1 MKISNRACD
10 FLWRRHPIWGDEM
23 SWLWLKKTWEII
35 FCSSKQTF
43 FPFCFPKHFNPN
55 NICFIDF
62 NAKENTADIRQEL
75 NILEAKQSSQTLDFG
90 NKHYPK
96 AGNIN
101 KLTNYSFY
109 TCNIKHIFSLTNNNP
124 LFWNWR
130 VFC

>member
-1 MKISNRACD
+1 
-10 FLWRRHPIWGDEM
+10 M

-101 KLTNYSFY
+101 KL
-109 TCNIKHIFSLTNNNP
+109 NINK
-124 LFWNWR
+124 LF
-130 VFC
+130 FLHLQYKTHFFPY